1 MNKFCTNCGHELKP
15 EEKFCPSCGF
25 NTESVK
31 QAKESVSNT
40 QNVNSYQNTNQYQN
54 ANAYQNPNNAAFGND
69 DITMKNMLA
78 QLSQKNQTNAIIWIV
93 IGALQIIGAIYM
105 FAFYDAS
112 IYTLA
117 VMAIGILNIV
127 AGYKDYKYSKELLQR
142 PIAIISRYE
151 SMTPIVIS
159 LIYNVLFGGLIGVV
173 GNIYELTIRNLLQ
186 TEKFFKEQKT
196 EIFNDLER
204 GILCRPMIGY
214 LREKILYLKVQRVKY
229 GTSKV

>member
-40 QNVNSYQNTNQYQN
+40 QNVNSYQNTNQ
-54 ANAYQNPNNAAFGND
+54 YQNPNNAAFGND

-159 LIYNVLFGGLIGVV
+159 LIYNVR
-173 GNIYELTIRNLLQ
+173 NIYELSIRN
-186 TEKFFKEQKT
+186 FVVANR
-196 EIFNDLER
+196 EIF
-204 GILCRPMIGY
+204 
-214 LREKILYLKVQRVKY
+214 QRAENRNF
-229 GTSKV
+229 

>member
-142 PIAIISRYE
+142 PIAIISGNQSLSRYGQKAFRKTGRDAKYYPRIWRFRASKLSWLKSCSIRQASAE
-151 SMTPIVIS
+151 AVSGETPSSTSHWLIS
-159 LIYNVLFGGLIGVV
+159 V
-173 GNIYELTIRNLLQ
+173 
-186 TEKFFKEQKT
+186 
-196 EIFNDLER
+196 
-204 GILCRPMIGY
+204 
-214 LREKILYLKVQRVKY
+214 
-229 GTSKV
+229 

>member
-1 MNKFCTNCGHELKP
+1 
-15 EEKFCPSCGF
+15 
-25 NTESVK
+25 
-31 QAKESVSNT
+31 
-40 QNVNSYQNTNQYQN
+40 
-54 ANAYQNPNNAAFGND
+54 
-69 DITMKNMLA
+69 
-78 QLSQKNQTNAIIWIV
+78 
-93 IGALQIIGAIYM
+93 M

-173 GNIYELTIRNLLQ
+173 GNIYELTIRN
-186 TEKFFKEQKT
+186 FDIANR
-196 EIFNDLER
+196 EIFQTAENR
-204 GILCRPMIGY
+204 
-214 LREKILYLKVQRVKY
+214 KF
-229 GTSKV
+229 